1 MNNEQPNITLDL
13 NTIDEL
19 FGEPAADPW
28 QPESRHR
35 SGIDEIMAKLRARPL
50 REETGL
56 TIRLPGQAVD
66 GDLPGRVR
74 AAIDR
79 YCAARIAADED
90 EVTAINQEG
99 RRDFIISIVAVV
111 GLLLAIA
118 LLLSALSLDGPL
130 ASAIVGWAGIA
141 SWAILWNPVDT
152 FVWGRRGF
160 RQDIRYCRK
169 LMQSTL
175 RIETEPEG

>member
-1 MNNEQPNITLDL
+1 MNNEQPDITLDL

-50 REETGL
+50 REETGV
-56 TIRLPGQAVD
+56 TIRLPARAME

-90 EVTAINQEG
+90 EIDAINQEG
-99 RRDFIISIVAVV
+99 RRDFIISILAVA
-111 GLLLAIA
+111 GLVIVIAIV
-118 LLLSALSLDGPL
+118 LIGLGLEGPL
-130 ASAIVGWAGIA
+130 ASALVGWTGIA

-160 RQDIRYCRK
+160 KKDSRYCRK
-169 LMQSTL
+169 LMETEL
-175 RIETEPEG
+175 RIEPRPEG